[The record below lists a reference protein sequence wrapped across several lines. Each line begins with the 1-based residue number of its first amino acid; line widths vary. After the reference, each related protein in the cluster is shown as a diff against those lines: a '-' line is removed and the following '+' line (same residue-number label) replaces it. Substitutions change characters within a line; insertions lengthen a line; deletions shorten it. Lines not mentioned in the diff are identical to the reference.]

1 MHKIR
6 APHHRRLQHHR
17 CFLFLST
24 LLLSFILTPRVDAQE
39 PTPETTKHQ
48 LEPEAAPPV
57 GPGPP
62 VTKPTSD
69 KPTAVPKPPTNNPR
83 PTAPTL
89 TIPTGPI
96 ITIPTTVD
104 PPIITTTTTTVRT
117 FSDNIITIG
126 GSSSTKSGTKTSR
139 IQQPSETPYGYVPT
153 EDKNGGLMLT
163 VSLVVIF
170 VVLSAMGLVVFC
182 LFKRRNAK
190 HRMGVFGKVNG
201 SSTNGLD
208 DFMSP
213 GAEAKKRESIKGA
226 SGSEMNLNRES
237 LQEMSEQHQNALMAR
252 RSSTLSLG
260 SLQQQQV
267 NRGSMLNPAS
277 PARPTSIGSNYWGGS
292 AHGTP
297 VLGPHGSA
305 HNSMMM
311 GNDFV
316 SRPMSPEF
324 MNGQYGEYYGPPH
337 ASYMYPGGTS
347 SGAGSINYSSNE
359 QLMQY
364 PQAPF
369 THHNGSGSNMS
380 RRSSLSPGLYPSQPE
395 ISQISPVARS
405 KTISVAHSGGAYTPP
420 PHQQQQQYYSN
431 AQPQHSPY
439 HSQPISV
446 PAPVHQQPRTNSAP
460 IPTIVSN
467 SSEEL
472 SESNITTSTHT
483 PAESVQG
490 TSSPATT
497 DDAGSEEQKRSLTP
511 VGSGA
516 NNHHSSEHGW
526 RPQSMSVLPG
536 AGVGVHMGKPL
547 HDDSGRPQSMMGH
560 LHPSST
566 NSHSSSPAN
575 LVIPPSITTRR
586 RSQMNNPNS
595 SSIYVDHGMS
605 MQPPMQGYYTNPH
618 NVYYHQPPPPST
630 ASSGSGSRRDS
641 QPLDQISY
649 QEVVVEIKD
658 ELSS

>member
-1 MHKIR
+1 MAPSQQFTISFTPSPSSASSSPVTSSAHTAPSRQQKRSFTPSAPSLLLSAPGMHKIW
-6 APHHRRLQHHR
+6 APHRRRRQHHR
-17 CFLFLST
+17 SFLFLSV
-24 LLLSFILTPRVDAQE
+24 LLSSFMLTPRVDAQE
-39 PTPETTKHQ
+39 P
-48 LEPEAAPPV
+48 EAAPPV
-57 GPGPP
+57 VPGPP
-62 VTKPTSD
+62 VTKPTPD
-69 KPTAVPKPPTNNPR
+69 KPTTDKPIVPKPPTNNPK
-83 PTAPTL
+83 PTIAPTPI
-89 TIPTGPI
+89 IPTGPI
-96 ITIPTTVD
+96 ITIPTTVG

-126 GSSSTKSGTKTSR
+126 GSSSTKSSTKTSR
-139 IQQPSETPYGYVPT
+139 IQQPSETPYGYVST
-153 EDKNGGLMLT
+153 EDKSGGLMLT
-163 VSLVVIF
+163 VSLVVVF

-190 HRMGVFGKVNG
+190 HRMGVFGKVSG

-213 GAEAKKRESIKGA
+213 GAEAKQRESIKGA

-237 LQEMSEQHQNALMAR
+237 LQEMSEQHQSTLMAR

-277 PARPTSIGSNYWGGS
+277 PARPNSVGSNYWGGS

-305 HNSMMM
+305 HNSMMI
-311 GNDFV
+311 GSDFV

-324 MNGQYGEYYGPPH
+324 TNGQYEDYYGPPH
-337 ASYMYPGGTS
+337 ASYMYPGGAS
-347 SGAGSINYSSNE
+347 SGAGSISYSSNE

-380 RRSSLSPGLYPSQPE
+380 RRSSLSPGLYPYQPE
-395 ISQISPVARS
+395 ISQNSPVARS
-405 KTISVAHSGGAYTPP
+405 KTISVAHSSGAYTPP
-420 PHQQQQQYYSN
+420 PHHQQQQYYSN
-431 AQPQHSPY
+431 TQQSHPSPY

-446 PAPVHQQPRTNSAP
+446 PAPVHQQPRINSAP
-460 IPTIVSN
+460 IPTIVSS
-467 SSEEL
+467 SSEDL

-490 TSSPATT
+490 SSTPATT
-497 DDAGSEEQKRSLTP
+497 DDAGSEEQKRSLTS
-511 VGSGA
+511 VASGA
-516 NNHHSSEHGW
+516 HNHHSSEHGW

-536 AGVGVHMGKPL
+536 SGVGTHMGKPP

-560 LHPSST
+560 HHHSSST
-566 NSHSSSPAN
+566 NSPSPSPAN
-575 LVIPPSITTRR
+575 LVIPPSITT
-586 RSQMNNPNS
+586 
-595 SSIYVDHGMS
+595 
-605 MQPPMQGYYTNPH
+605 
-618 NVYYHQPPPPST
+618 
-630 ASSGSGSRRDS
+630 
-641 QPLDQISY
+641 
-649 QEVVVEIKD
+649 
-658 ELSS
+658 